1 MAAFVLKSLATP
13 ESKLSLPVRVNIL
26 KSETG
31 RKETKAVFFSSLK
44 SVIDFQRLLKAGC
57 VQI

>member
-1 MAAFVLKSLATP
+1 MTVASVLKSLATP

-31 RKETKAVFFSSLK
+31 RKKNKSLFFPL
-44 SVIDFQRLLKAGC
+44 
-57 VQI
+57 